1 MFSKTQFPN
10 CSRRRD
16 GINNLNVKSRR
27 ATSREHNGPSR
38 ARARGGSARADS
50 SPLARSLARSVAA
63 GREKNSTAARVVER
77 VRKRRKKSK
86 KERDTAH
93 ENKERGKEKKRKGTR
108 SELTGND
115 VSRGKRTGSEI
126 SRSGGG
132 PESGI
137 QSAHNSPVR
146 PRLRTT
152 TTMMMMLTLQLL
164 LLLLLLLSVL
174 LLCTYARSDH
184 AHTRARTHM
193 YTYGA
198 AVHRV
203 ITSISYLENS
213 IGRSIQVTGNRASH
227 VTPQHYTPRVPRGGD
242 TRCGV
247 SRCILLIRF
256 LLLLFFA
263 YSAHTPPS
271 SSRSFFL
278 SLSRSRAHATPSC
291 AFLLY
296 YYSSPSP
303 PLLPLVRRLVAVFR
317 FLRVLLPLFLFFRR
331 AHCTA
336 HCHTR
341 PRALSRGTARTHA

>member
-1 MFSKTQFPN
+1 M
-10 CSRRRD
+10 
-16 GINNLNVKSRR
+16 
-27 ATSREHNGPSR
+27 
-38 ARARGGSARADS
+38 
-50 SPLARSLARSVAA
+50 
-63 GREKNSTAARVVER
+63 
-77 VRKRRKKSK
+77 
-86 KERDTAH
+86 
-93 ENKERGKEKKRKGTR
+93 
-108 SELTGND
+108 
-115 VSRGKRTGSEI
+115 
-126 SRSGGG
+126 
-132 PESGI
+132 
-137 QSAHNSPVR
+137 
-146 PRLRTT
+146 
-152 TTMMMMLTLQLL
+152 
-164 LLLLLLLSVL
+164 
-174 LLCTYARSDH
+174 CTYARSDH

-256 LLLLFFA
+256 LLLLFLRT
-263 YSAHTPPS
+263 AHTPPS

-278 SLSRSRAHATPSC
+278 SLSHARAHATPSC

-303 PLLPLVRRLVAVFR
+303 PPPLLPPLVRRLVAVFR